1 MTQVYFYTTLV
12 HTPLVPFGVSLL
24 KASAGVM
31 VTASHNPARDNG
43 YKVYWANGCQII
55 PPHDKAIAAAI
66 QQNLE
71 PTCWDAGLVD
81 RPPSPQLVERP
92 LEKVREAYFERL
104 KRINNTPAAGHVRF
118 VYTPMHGVGLPFMK
132 RAMEDLGVAEDM
144 VVVKEQVR
152 PPPQPP
158 AGPAA
163 MG

>member
-1 MTQVYFYTTLV
+1 MI
-12 HTPLVPFGVSLL
+12 
-24 KASAGVM
+24 
-31 VTASHNPARDNG
+31 TASHNPARDNG

-71 PTCWDAGLVD
+71 PTSWDAGLVD
-81 RPPSPQLVERP
+81 HPPSPLLVERP

-104 KRINNTPAAGHVRF
+104 KRINNTPAERGAWGGRVRF

-144 VVVKEQVR
+144 VIVKEQAR
-152 PPPQPP
+152 PPPS
-158 AGPAA
+158 AGPA